1 MKREMKG
8 LSSSTAL
15 SLDSAGLC
23 PPSLPLPLPWVTE
36 APSGITLNKGPD
48 LSFPICFLL
57 RRTLPPHGVLL
68 HLHYPH
74 SPARTDYKLLQ
85 DQQPMLQAWS
95 CVGGTHTPHWGEG
108 ASRGLGQQEAG
119 RMWKGDSPGCFSGIL
134 AGGEK
139 AQGLSGLSGD
149 CWEPGGRWHQGGEE
163 KAEGYFLDGDS
174 KTLGPEGLKSMSQ
187 KGDWP

>member
-36 APSGITLNKGPD
+36 ALSGITLNKGPD

-134 AGGEK
+134 AGERKPRGFLAYLGTAGSQEED
-139 AQGLSGLSGD
+139 GI
-149 CWEPGGRWHQGGEE
+149 REE
-163 KAEGYFLDGDS
+163 K
-174 KTLGPEGLKSMSQ
+174 KRQ
-187 KGDWP
+187 KGTSWMETVRLWALRG